1 MESEALM
8 HAFMQIAFWVLL
20 GLCSA
25 LGLAIIPIHPELG
38 AIISFGCFLVLAL
51 DIARNFV

>member
-1 MESEALM
+1 M
-8 HAFMQIAFWVLL
+8 HGFMQIAFWVLL

-25 LGLAIIPIHPELG
+25 LGMAIIPIHPELG